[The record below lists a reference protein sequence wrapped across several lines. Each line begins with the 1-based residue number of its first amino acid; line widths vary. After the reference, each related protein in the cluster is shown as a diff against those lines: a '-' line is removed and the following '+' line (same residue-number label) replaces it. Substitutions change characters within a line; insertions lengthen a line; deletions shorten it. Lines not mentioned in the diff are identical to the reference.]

1 MKKILF
7 AIPFLF
13 CSCEMDTSKRN
24 AKNYVEEQID
34 ASLLLNTN
42 DVKSIEVGNPD
53 TVISSIVLS
62 LDYNASCNAKQ
73 YYNDGKITYDS
84 MMTVVAKFNSTIY
97 DMSYAL
103 NVELNDKLRNKYE
116 NFLRSSYPVKV
127 VMKSGITKDVSVV
140 MDKDGITPIQFLHE
154 IEEELESM
162 KLRSYSF

>member
-7 AIPFLF
+7 IIPLLL
-13 CSCEMDTSKRN
+13 CSCGMDISKRN

-34 ASLLLNTN
+34 ASLLLNMN

-53 TVISSIVLS
+53 TVISSIVLQ
-62 LDYNASCNAKQ
+62 LEYNASCNARQ
-73 YYNDGKITYDS
+73 SYYDGEITYDS
-84 MMTVVAKFNSTIY
+84 MMNVVAKFSQTIY
-97 DMSYAL
+97 HMSYAL
-103 NVELNDKLRNKYE
+103 NVELNEKLRNKYE

-127 VMKSGITKDVSVV
+127 VMKSGITKEVSVV
-140 MDKDGITPIQFLHE
+140 MDKDGITPIKFLHE